1 MYVEVT
7 FSACKNLTIEVEPPP
22 KNPAPIIYNVE
33 GVVFVPV
40 FGVMVTI
47 VGAVVEVVNT
57 NCEVAF
63 VRLVAPLQTIRG

>member
-1 MYVEVT
+1 MP
-7 FSACKNLTIEVEPPP
+7 AIKPEPIMEMVDG
-22 KNPAPIIYNVE
+22 AA
-33 GVVFVPV
+33 FVPV